1 MVVEIG
7 IPERTNVRFN
17 DLQST
22 VLAVQEHA
30 SGQPKTVLVKTV
42 HIINEMVCRIVSL
55 IYL

>member
-22 VLAVQEHA
+22 VLPVQEHA